1 MQRGFRNLNLYSDIP
16 RILNLSSYGVTDS
29 KVPVQKNLVNARV
42 DRDDALAHV
51 DRGFHWINVYLVMVQ
66 LPFFTA

>member
-1 MQRGFRNLNLYSDIP
+1 MEHGFRNLNLYSDIP
-16 RILNLSSYGVTDS
+16 RILNLSSCGVTVS
-29 KVPVQKNLVNARV
+29 KVLVQKNLVNARV

-51 DRGFHWINVYLVMVQ
+51 DSGIHWINVYLVMVQ

>member
-1 MQRGFRNLNLYSDIP
+1 MQHGFHNLNLYSDIP

-29 KVPVQKNLVNARV
+29 KVLVARV

-51 DRGFHWINVYLVMVQ
+51 DCGIHWINVYLVMVQ